1 MSRHFSHKLT
11 ALAAGWLLVVA
22 AAVAQAAPVKV
33 TFLHTNDVYE
43 IAPKKAKGGLAEL
56 MTLLQAER
64 AAAEHSVT
72 TFGGD
77 LISPSI
83 LSGMLEGAQ
92 MIELMNALGVDV
104 AVPGNH
110 EFDFGPEV
118 AGRRIAEA
126 KFPWLGSNVLGAD
139 GKPAVGMADTHMI
152 TAGEYRIGFFGL
164 LTPETDTLS
173 SPGPDI
179 RFVPVVE
186 AAKKAVAGLQEAG
199 ADVIVAITHL
209 NLADDREMIKS
220 VKGIHLV
227 LGGHDHDPIN
237 IHERGVLIQKA
248 GYDAHYLAVVDLVI
262 DRVEKRGK
270 TVIEVLP
277 TWRMLT
283 TRGVTPDPEIKK
295 IVDAYEARLDKE
307 LGQPVGTSTVML
319 DSRRSTVRT
328 GESGLANLI
337 ADALRDGVGADVA
350 ITNGGGIRGD
360 RTYDPGTVLTRK
372 DILTELP
379 FGNVVVL
386 LELSGADILA
396 ALENGVSEVE
406 NGAGRFPHLSGMT
419 LTYDPKAEK
428 GKRVVS
434 AQIGGADIDPGK
446 TYTLA
451 TNDYVA
457 RGGDGYAAFTRGKT
471 LIDVSGGTLMATM
484 VMDYI
489 AAKGSVAPKLE
500 GRIKA
505 VGAN

>member
-1 MSRHFSHKLT
+1 MSRHFSYKLT
-11 ALAAGWLLVVA
+11 ALAAGWVLVVA

-56 MTLLQAER
+56 MTLLKAER

-83 LSGMLEGAQ
+83 LSGMLKGAQ

-118 AGRRIAEA
+118 ARRRIAEA

-152 TAGEYRIGFFGL
+152 TVGEYRIGFFGL

-179 RFVPVVE
+179 RFAALVG

-199 ADVIVAITHL
+199 ADVIVAITHI
-209 NLADDREMIKS
+209 NLADDRELIKS

-237 IHERGVLIQKA
+237 FHERGVLILKA

-262 DRVEKRGK
+262 DRVERRGK
-270 TVIEVLP
+270 TGLEVLP

-360 RTYDPGTVLTRK
+360 RIYDPGTVLTRK

-386 LELSGADILA
+386 IELSGADILA

-406 NGAGRFPHLSGMT
+406 NVAGRFPHLSGMT

-434 AQIGGADIDPGK
+434 ARIGGNDIDPGK

-457 RGGDGYAAFTRGKT
+457 RGGDGYAAFTRGKL
-471 LIDVSGGTLMATM
+471 LIDASGGRLMATM

>member
-1 MSRHFSHKLT
+1 MSRHFSYKLT
-11 ALAAGWLLVVA
+11 ALAAGWVLVVA

-56 MTLLQAER
+56 MTLLKAER
-64 AAAEHSVT
+64 AAAGHSVT

-118 AGRRIAEA
+118 ARRRIAEA
-126 KFPWLGSNVLGAD
+126 KFPWLGSNVLGVD

-173 SPGPDI
+173 SPGPGI
-179 RFVPVVE
+179 RFAPLIE

-199 ADVIVAITHL
+199 ADVIVAITHI

-237 IHERGVLIQKA
+237 ILERGVLIQKA

-307 LGQPVGTSTVML
+307 LGQPVGTTTVML
-319 DSRRSTVRT
+319 DSQRSAVRT

-406 NGAGRFPHLSGMT
+406 NVAGRFPHLSGMT

-457 RGGDGYAAFTRGKT
+457 RGGDGYAAFTRGKL
-471 LIDVSGGTLMATM
+471 LIYASGGKLMATM